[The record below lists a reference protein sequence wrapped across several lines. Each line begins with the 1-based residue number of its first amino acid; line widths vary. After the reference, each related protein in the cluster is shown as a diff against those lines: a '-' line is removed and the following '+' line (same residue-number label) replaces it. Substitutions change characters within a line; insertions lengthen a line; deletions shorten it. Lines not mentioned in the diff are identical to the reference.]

1 MLILV
6 EEHRPS
12 LENFDPRSYLNS
24 AEGKSDIRDI
34 NRGGNKE
41 GRRKGRWW
49 RWKYRAS
56 LLPWLLGMEV
66 FKRKNV
72 FVWKETC
79 LTLLFLFQ
87 FILYG
92 HIFSSFGY

>member
-41 GRRKGRWW
+41 GRRKGR
-49 RWKYRAS
+49 
-56 LLPWLLGMEV
+56 
-66 FKRKNV
+66 
-72 FVWKETC
+72 
-79 LTLLFLFQ
+79 
-87 FILYG
+87 
-92 HIFSSFGY
+92 